1 MRQVSSVL
9 FVVLMAGCVQQRQI
23 PLADRV
29 APAAKVGILEFRDCP
44 NAKGPQCDG
53 SGVAAT
59 AAFSR
64 GFEEEAHLSLVRIVR
79 PVPPNALITD
89 KQALV
94 TAAAEG
100 VEFVL
105 VGDVHAYLDMQPSG
119 ANIEMYGGGNR
130 DQAGLLV
137 RLIRVRDKRVVATLN
152 DDRTGMAR
160 DAPDEMFENMGG
172 DFARTVRK

>member
-1 MRQVSSVL
+1 MRQVLSVL
-9 FVVLMAGCVQQRQI
+9 FVVVFAGCVQSKQI
-23 PLADRV
+23 AVADRV
-29 APAAKVGILEFRDCP
+29 PAESKVGILEFRDCP

-64 GFEEEAHLSLVRIVR
+64 GFEAEAHLSLVRIVR
-79 PVPPNALITD
+79 PVAPNALITD
-89 KQALV
+89 KQALL

-105 VGDVHAYLDMQPSG
+105 VGDVHAYLDMPPSNTG
-119 ANIEMYGGGNR
+119 NEMYGGGNR

-152 DDRTGMAR
+152 DDQTGMAR
-160 DAPDEMFENMGG
+160 NAPDEMFENMGA